1 MKNIKKRI
9 LIGSIGG
16 FLVAFGAGFGVSH
29 LISSGDDT
37 KNESSQETTIDETLL
52 KEYLKEYD
60 AERDSVKKEI
70 ENLKAEKARL
80 EKEKEE
86 QSSAEEVELSSE
98 REALEKEI
106 EELQK
111 QKEMILNSKDYN
123 ISNLIVVEADFN
135 KDGKDFYILEA
146 TDEKGVYNE
155 IHGTFKGCY
164 IGNHSE
170 EVTTDNIDSL
180 ERPQSK
186 NDYETIQHSKEYV
199 HFYSYD
205 SLINYLDDSEIE
217 YIERHN
223 GIINSIELDETLKS
237 IRLSNKNKINKSH

>member
-1 MKNIKKRI
+1 MKNIKKRF
-9 LIGSIGG
+9 LIGIIGG
-16 FLVAFGAGFGVSH
+16 TLTAFGLGFGVGHFS
-29 LISSGDDT
+29 SSGDDT

-60 AERDSVKKEI
+60 AERDSVQKEI

-123 ISNLIVVEADFN
+123 VSDLIVVETDFN
-135 KDGKDFYILEA
+135 HDGRDYYILEA

-164 IGNHSE
+164 IGNHPE

-186 NDYETIQHSKEYV
+186 IDYEMVQHSKEYV
-199 HFYSYD
+199 HFYDYEP
-205 SLINYLDDSEIE
+205 LINYLDDSEIE
-217 YIERHN
+217 YIENHN
-223 GIINSIELDETLKS
+223 GVINSMELDETLNS
-237 IRLSNKNKINKSH
+237 IRINNKKINK

>member
-29 LISSGDDT
+29 LISSGDKT
-37 KNESSQETTIDETLL
+37 SNESSQETTIDETLL

-60 AERDSVKKEI
+60 AERDSVQKEI

-123 ISNLIVVEADFN
+123 ISDLIVAETDYN
-135 KDGKDFYILEA
+135 GDGRISYILEA

-164 IGNHSE
+164 IGNHPDENINDEIDRMKYPLTE
-170 EVTTDNIDSL
+170 E
-180 ERPQSK
+180 
-186 NDYETIQHSKEYV
+186 DYELIKHSKQYV
-199 HFYSYD
+199 HFYDYEP
-205 SLINYLDDSEIE
+205 LINYMSDDEMKF
-217 YIERHN
+217 IERQN
-223 GIINSIELDETLKS
+223 GKINTIELDELLQS
-237 IRLSNKNKINKSH
+237 IRKKYKTY